1 MHPRDEIARTLLR
14 LGKTEFD
21 MLSADALPG
30 SPAHDWTATL
40 AATRAQGASVWT
52 VRPLHLGLPDAA
64 EGTRAEIRTLAIES
78 EDAFRAGGARS
89 LPMEGSLLIALRHQ
103 PSREALRLQD
113 LRVSGRRSR
122 RMSMDSEPETVT
134 LPC

>member
-78 EDAFRAGGARS
+78 EDAFRAALDAQKAR
-89 LPMEGSLLIALRHQ
+89 E
-103 PSREALRLQD
+103 
-113 LRVSGRRSR
+113 
-122 RMSMDSEPETVT
+122 
-134 LPC
+134 